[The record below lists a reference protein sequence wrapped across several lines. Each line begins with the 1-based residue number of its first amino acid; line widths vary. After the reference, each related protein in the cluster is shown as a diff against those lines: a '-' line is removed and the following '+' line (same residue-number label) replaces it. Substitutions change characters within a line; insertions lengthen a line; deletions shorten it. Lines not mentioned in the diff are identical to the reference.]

1 MTEEPKKDPQLSQ
14 QLTDALIKL
23 IVVGSGG
30 SSLYFLFTDSIP
42 KALIAG
48 VIATGASLLT
58 NFWEGVIGVLKPR
71 SKSLGEATGKAID
84 RSLSGLT
91 SQFSNFQELYL
102 ESLKTYCYGLEIEGF
117 QDLPGLALKDV
128 FVPLNVQSKD
138 GIIQQG
144 FKEIW
149 DFLPSQQAVKSPH
162 RRIIV
167 IADPGFG
174 KTTLMRHL
182 AYAYTIGN
190 YRNTKYFIPILLRFR
205 DIYSQIR
212 LTKPE
217 SESNDNNFIDL
228 ISLIIAHLEKQPE
241 FKDLKPDQQWLR
253 KNLKDGNCL
262 VIFDGLDEVPKG
274 QRETIRRW
282 TDSVMKEY
290 KNTQFILTSRPH
302 GFELNANQPSYPI
315 SYDLKLRIRE
325 FTNDQ
330 KEEFINK
337 WYRTIMWEIIWKPRY
352 QRSLTDPPNQQL
364 TKKVTR
370 IRSDKEATENAE
382 DLFKQLFANLA
393 FNDLARNPLLITM
406 IAVTHR
412 SEKTLPTE
420 REELYRKITD
430 LLLSTRPHHK
440 NTLLTLNAKNNK
452 IILQVLAFC
461 LMETE
466 ETTFTPKQGI
476 EWIESTIKDCCS
488 ENQSLT
494 GQKFLT
500 EMLEITGLLQE
511 RELDTYEFSH
521 LTFQEYFAALH
532 LKELGNEGQ
541 EKVIERLEDEKWEE
555 VIYFYLTLTD
565 ATPIITAILNN
576 PTSYTLSLA
585 NKCKLSA
592 RLKASVRQELNQML
606 LERREEYENISAAI
620 TLEQRF
626 NNLTI
631 IDEKTAIS
639 NPITWRE
646 YKLFLDAQTSG
657 QFHSTA
663 EVINITDNMVNQPV
677 TGIKWEDARW
687 FCGWLATQQ
696 ALQSS
701 EAVYDHRLPTAD
713 ETSQLVPKG
722 ITENSQDTGD
732 CLRVV
737 RVIIP
742 SRYQTLLNYLS
753 SGRWKDADGE
763 TAKVMLQVANRVEEQ
778 YLRVEDIDNFPC
790 EDLRIIDQL
799 WVKYSNGRFGFSVQ
813 KKIYMDELGGTRD
826 YNEKIWYEFCD
837 RVGWSVG
844 GDWVNYSDLVWEY
857 KHTTPIA
864 QLPMELWLKDVDRG
878 IVSSLAHRLV
888 SCSVSPSQPFVKS

>member
-1 MTEEPKKDPQLSQ
+1 
-14 QLTDALIKL
+14 
-23 IVVGSGG
+23 
-30 SSLYFLFTDSIP
+30 
-42 KALIAG
+42 
-48 VIATGASLLT
+48 
-58 NFWEGVIGVLKPR
+58 
-71 SKSLGEATGKAID
+71 
-84 RSLSGLT
+84 
-91 SQFSNFQELYL
+91 
-102 ESLKTYCYGLEIEGF
+102 
-117 QDLPGLALKDV
+117 
-128 FVPLNVQSKD
+128 
-138 GIIQQG
+138 
-144 FKEIW
+144 
-149 DFLPSQQAVKSPH
+149 
-162 RRIIV
+162 
-167 IADPGFG
+167 
-174 KTTLMRHL
+174 
-182 AYAYTIGN
+182 
-190 YRNTKYFIPILLRFR
+190 
-205 DIYSQIR
+205 
-212 LTKPE
+212 
-217 SESNDNNFIDL
+217 
-228 ISLIIAHLEKQPE
+228 
-241 FKDLKPDQQWLR
+241 
-253 KNLKDGNCL
+253 
-262 VIFDGLDEVPKG
+262 
-274 QRETIRRW
+274 
-282 TDSVMKEY
+282 MKEY

-302 GFELNANQPSYPI
+302 GFEINANQPSYPI
-315 SYDLKLRIRE
+315 SYDLQLRIRE

-352 QRSLTDPPNQQL
+352 QRSLNDPPNQQL
-364 TKKVTR
+364 TEKVTR
-370 IRSDKEATENAE
+370 IRSDKEAQENAE
-382 DLFKQLFANLA
+382 DLCKQLFANLA

-412 SEKTLPTE
+412 SEKTLSTE

-461 LMETE
+461 LMEAE

-476 EWIESTIKDCCS
+476 EWIESTLKDCCA
-488 ENQSLT
+488 ENQPLT

-532 LKELGNEGQ
+532 LKDLGKKGQ
-541 EKVIERLEDEKWEE
+541 EKIIERLEDQKWEE
-555 VIYFYLTLTD
+555 VIYFYLTLAD

-576 PTSYTLSLA
+576 PNAYTLSLA
-585 NKCKLSA
+585 NKCKFSA
-592 RLKASVRQELNQML
+592 RLKASVRQQLNQVL
-606 LERREEYENISAAI
+606 LERREDYENISAAI

-626 NNLTI
+626 KNLTI

-639 NPITWRE
+639 RPITWGE

-663 EVINITDNMVNQPV
+663 EIINITDDMANQPV

-701 EAVYDHRLPTAD
+701 EEVYDHRLPTAD

-722 ITENSQDTGD
+722 ITENSQNTED

-737 RVIIP
+737 SEIIP

-753 SGRWKDADGE
+753 SGRWKDADQE
-763 TAKVMLQVANRVEEQ
+763 TAKVMLQVANQVEQ
-778 YLRVEDIDNFPC
+778 GWLDIDDIENFPG

-813 KKIYMDELGGTRD
+813 KKIYIDELGGTRE
-826 YNEKIWYEFCD
+826 YNEKIWNEFCE
-837 RVGWSVG
+837 RVGWIEKG
-844 GDWVNYSDLVWEY
+844 RYLNYSDLSFDSRD
-857 KHTTPIA
+857 TTKFLGS
-864 QLPMELWLKDVDRG
+864 LPCYIGYLGGERRYGFRWWGVG
-878 IVSSLAHRLV
+878 VVTSSL
-888 SCSVSPSQPFVKS
+888 SQRITNC